1 MMSSLH
7 VGRHLVIGFEGKVLN
22 EDLKLFLEKIRP
34 SGIIFF
40 SRNIDSAL
48 QLRSLI
54 RQIRDLLGEEV
65 FFTIDHECGLVQ
77 RLEDG
82 FTPFPGNMALG
93 KVGSESWAQEQGC
106 IMGHEL
112 RSLGIDVNLAPVLDV
127 LTPTLNPGI
136 TIRSFGQDPAVV
148 STLGC
153 ALMMGMQS
161 QGVGATAKHFPGKG
175 AATVD
180 AHEDLPFVN
189 CSFEEMKNIH
199 LQPFQKVIRSG
210 ISFVMTSHVVYSAFE
225 KELPATFSKKIVTDL
240 LRKELD
246 FKNVIFS
253 DDLEMGAILRRF
265 PFEEAVVR
273 AVEVG
278 HDLVLICHQKDLVEK
293 GYHALEEAYEKK
305 RLKWENLEKSVLRL
319 KTVLKDLRKAPL
331 SVGKESGSELAQK
344 ISEKSVE
351 FIHTGSFRLSHQV
364 NPKPL
369 ILVPDFSS
377 VQNKYFFEL
386 ALLENPS
393 FFSKTFSSYEYDT
406 EEFRVDL
413 MKDNFS
419 EKLEK
424 FSKNLPVIMFCFD
437 AVHLSFQ
444 KELLLKLQQNFSH
457 LAVVLLRN
465 PYDEQ
470 FVNSKT
476 TCIQTYGF
484 RTPQIHRAIQL
495 LCGMSS

>member
-1 MMSSLH
+1 MTSLH
-7 VGRHLVIGFEGKVLN
+7 VGCHLVIGFEGKVLN
-22 EDLKLFLEKIRP
+22 EDLKLFLSKIRP

-48 QLRSLI
+48 QLKNLI
-54 RQIRDLLGEEV
+54 QQIRTLLGEEV

-82 FTPFPGNMALG
+82 FTSFPGNMALG
-93 KVGSESWAQEQGC
+93 KAGSEVWAQVQGR
-106 IMGHEL
+106 IMGYEL

-136 TIRSFGQDPAVV
+136 TIRSFGQDPRIV
-148 STLGC
+148 SQLGC
-153 ALMMGMQS
+153 ALMTGMQS

-189 CSFEEMKNIH
+189 CSFEEMKNLH
-199 LQPFQKVIRSG
+199 LQPFQKAIHSG

-225 KELPATFSKKIVTDL
+225 KELPATFSKKIVTTL
-240 LRKELD
+240 LREELN
-246 FKNVIFS
+246 FKNIIFS

-293 GYHALEEAYEKK
+293 GYNALQEAYEKK

-319 KTVLKDLRKAPL
+319 KTVLKDLRKNPL
-331 SVGKESGSELAQK
+331 SVGKESGSELAKK
-344 ISEKSVE
+344 ISERSVE
-351 FIHTGSFRLSHQV
+351 FVHQGSFPLSHPTNQ
-364 NPKPL
+364 KFL
-369 ILVPDFSS
+369 ILIPDFSS
-377 VQNKYFFEL
+377 VQNKYFFE
-386 ALLENPS
+386 ATLLENPS
-393 FFSKTFSSYEYDT
+393 FFSKTFNSYKYDV
-406 EEFRVDL
+406 EEIRFDL
-413 MKDNFS
+413 IKDNFS

-424 FSKNLPVIMFCFD
+424 LSKNSPIVMFCFD
-437 AVHLSFQ
+437 AVHLSSQ
-444 KELLLKLQQNFSH
+444 RELLLKLQQKFSH

-465 PYDEQ
+465 PYDVQ
-470 FVNSKT
+470 FVNSST